1 MDGGAPKDQSL
12 HEETNKQELES
23 TKGDKQKKKK
33 RKKEKRKKER
43 KGSSPLN
50 LMLTDWR
57 TCFQASGSNLMALRL

>member
-33 RKKEKRKKER
+33 RKKER